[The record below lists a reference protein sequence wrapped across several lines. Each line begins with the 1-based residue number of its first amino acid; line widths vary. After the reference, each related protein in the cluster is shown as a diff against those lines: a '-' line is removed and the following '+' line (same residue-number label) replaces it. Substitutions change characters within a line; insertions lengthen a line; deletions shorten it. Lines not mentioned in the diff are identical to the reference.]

1 MAIILFNHTV
11 SNGWGIDFVEI
22 IGKPMDLL
30 TIKKVLFNKT
40 GRVDFR
46 CITSNSSRSSACN
59 FSRLPAFN
67 FSLILNQQH
76 ITVYYGTRPGIVF

>member
-30 TIKKVLFNKT
+30 TIKKF
-40 GRVDFR
+40 
-46 CITSNSSRSSACN
+46 
-59 FSRLPAFN
+59 FSIKQAE
-67 FSLILNQQH
+67 
-76 ITVYYGTRPGIVF
+76 